1 MEEELYSDVV
11 RRIEKQYG
19 VKSDRLDHHTYG
31 YLYDLWFAKL
41 KATQTVTN
49 ILEVGCNEY
58 GGGCLLSLAEY
69 FPDATVIGVDNR
81 DDRFVDAVLKH
92 DRIEIITADAYKVEW
107 LNQIKNA
114 EFNLIIDDASHEKV
128 DQQKLLSMLEPRLAA
143 DGVYIIE
150 DIAPAHWKSHDL
162 IYVSGN
168 YTVLSGEMFDM
179 STAEIYDNALIKFTR
194 AQVGLNMKDT
204 SIRKGPEALIK
215 TIAITL
221 SERPEERARLE
232 QHLNERGVSN
242 VHYMNGINAEV
253 FGLKTEH
260 TYEYDNPGT
269 DYHIGAKDVGNVM
282 SHYMAW
288 TVAAALPHD
297 LFLIVEGDVV
307 LVEDWYARI
316 VEALNDADDV
326 MPDWDIMYVGSCHCL
341 GKPKTRLKGD
351 LWDVKYPL
359 CTHAY
364 LLTRKAVKHLIISQ
378 RDVYAAID
386 CALMQRSLPDMK
398 VLTVLPRIAD
408 QVKWNDT
415 SDAALKW

>member
-1 MEEELYSDVV
+1 MVAPEGL
-11 RRIEKQYG
+11 
-19 VKSDRLDHHTYG
+19 
-31 YLYDLWFAKL
+31 
-41 KATQTVTN
+41 
-49 ILEVGCNEY
+49 
-58 GGGCLLSLAEY
+58 
-69 FPDATVIGVDNR
+69 
-81 DDRFVDAVLKH
+81 
-92 DRIEIITADAYKVEW
+92 
-107 LNQIKNA
+107 
-114 EFNLIIDDASHEKV
+114 
-128 DQQKLLSMLEPRLAA
+128 
-143 DGVYIIE
+143 YIIE
-150 DIAPAHWKSHDL
+150 DVAPAHWKGHLNIFPLGDFNVEL
-162 IYVSGN
+162 
-168 YTVLSGEMFDM
+168 FDM
-179 STAEIYDNALIKFTR
+179 SSERVYDNALIKITR
-194 AQVGLNMKDT
+194 QKNKA
-204 SIRKGPEALIK
+204 SITKGHAGQIK

-297 LFLIVEGDVV
+297 LFLIVEGDVI

-316 VEALNDADDV
+316 IEALNDADDV

-364 LLTRKAVKHLIISQ
+364 LLTRKAVKYLIMSQ

-386 CALMQRSLPDMK
+386 CALMQRSLPYMK